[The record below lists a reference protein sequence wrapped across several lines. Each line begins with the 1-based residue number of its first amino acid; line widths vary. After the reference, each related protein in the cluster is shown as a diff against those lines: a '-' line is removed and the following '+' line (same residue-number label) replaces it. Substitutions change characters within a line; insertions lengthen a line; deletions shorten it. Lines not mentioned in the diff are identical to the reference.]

1 MSDETGSNVK
11 LGAFVMVATAIL
23 VLALYMMGSKKD
35 MFSRSLDITAVFRE
49 VNGLRKGNN
58 VRYAGIDVGTVKAI
72 EIRSDTELVVHFV
85 VRLDAA
91 KFVRKNALTRI
102 GSDGLMGNKLLSIEP
117 GEGVGEPIGEGDVL
131 RTAEALD
138 TEAML
143 RTLGRSND
151 NLEAI
156 TLDLRGLTSRL
167 SSDNS
172 VLTVLNDST
181 MIHTVHGAMADL
193 RVTAANA
200 RRITERID
208 AVVVDVRSGRG
219 ALGALVN
226 DPLAEQ
232 QVRQLMLNL
241 QQVSDSLNVVTQ
253 QFGTFSK
260 GLNDPSGTVG
270 VLLHDTAMAR
280 DLRRVI
286 AHMDTSSA
294 TLNEDLKALQRNF
307 LLRKYFR
314 EKKRKEAK

>member
-1 MSDETGSNVK
+1 MSDEKGSNVK
-11 LGAFVMVATAIL
+11 LGLFVLIGTFIL
-23 VLALYMMGSKKD
+23 VLALYLMGSKKD
-35 MFSRSLDITAVFRE
+35 MFSRSMDITAVFRE

-58 VRYAGIDVGTVKAI
+58 VRYAGIDVGTVKTI
-72 EIRSDTELVVHFV
+72 ELRSDTELVVHFV

-91 KFVRKNALTRI
+91 QYIRKNALTRV

-117 GEGVGEPIGEGDVL
+117 GDGPGAPIEDGDVL
-131 RTAEALD
+131 RAAEALD

-156 TLDLRGLTSRL
+156 TTDLRSLTSRL
-167 SSDNS
+167 SADNS
-172 VLTVLNDST
+172 VLAVLNDSD
-181 MIHTVHGAMADL
+181 MVHNVQGAMNDL
-193 RVTAANA
+193 RATASNA

-208 AVVVDVRSGRG
+208 AVVLDVRSGKG

-241 QQVSDSLNVVTQ
+241 QQVSDSLNVVTH
-253 QFGTFSK
+253 QFGKFSQ
-260 GLNDPSGTVG
+260 GLNDRSGPVG
-270 VLLHDTAMAR
+270 VLLHDTAMAM
-280 DLRRVI
+280 DLRRVM
-286 AHMDTSSA
+286 ANMDTSSA

>member
-91 KFVRKNALTRI
+91 KFIRKNALTRI

-181 MIHTVHGAMADL
+181 MIHTVQGAMTDL

>member
-1 MSDETGSNVK
+1 MSDEKGSNMK
-11 LGAFVMVATAIL
+11 LGLFVLAATVIL
-23 VLALYMMGSKKD
+23 VLALYLMGSKKD
-35 MFSRSLDITAVFRE
+35 MFSRSIDITAVFRE

-58 VRYAGIDVGTVKAI
+58 VRYAGIDVGTVKTI

-91 KFVRKNALTRI
+91 KFIRKDALTRI

-117 GEGVGEPIGEGDVL
+117 GEGQGLPIEEGDVL
-131 RTAEALD
+131 HAAEALD

-156 TLDLRGLTSRL
+156 TTDLRGLTTRL
-167 SSDNS
+167 SSSNS
-172 VLTVLNDST
+172 VLSVLNDSA
-181 MIHTVHGAMADL
+181 MVNNVQGAMNDL
-193 RVTAANA
+193 RATASNA

-208 AVVVDVRSGRG
+208 AVVLDVRQGKG

-241 QQVSDSLNVVTQ
+241 QQVSDTLNVVTQ
-253 QFGTFSK
+253 QFGQFSQ
-260 GLNDPSGTVG
+260 GLNDRSGTVG
-270 VLLHDTAMAR
+270 ILLHDTAMAM

-286 AHMDTSSA
+286 ANMDTSSA

>member
-1 MSDETGSNVK
+1 MSDEKGANMK
-11 LGAFVMVATAIL
+11 LGLFVLAATAVL

-91 KFVRKNALTRI
+91 KFIRKNALARI

-117 GEGVGEPIGEGDVL
+117 GDGHGEPITDGDVL
-131 RTAEALD
+131 RMAESLD

-151 NLEAI
+151 NLEDI
-156 TLDLRGLTSRL
+156 TADLRGLTGRL
-167 SSDNS
+167 SSDTS
-172 VLTVLNDST
+172 VLGVLNDT
-181 MIHTVHGAMADL
+181 AMVQNVKSAMNDL
-193 RVTAANA
+193 RTTAANA

-208 AVVVDVRSGRG
+208 AVVLDVRAGKG

-226 DPLAEQ
+226 DPVAEQ

-241 QQVSDSLNVVTQ
+241 QQVSDSLNVATR
-253 QFGTFSK
+253 QFSRFSA
-260 GLNDPSGTVG
+260 GLNDPSGPVG
-270 VLLHDTAMAR
+270 TLLHDTAMAT

-286 AHMDTSSA
+286 ANMDTSSA

-314 EKKRKEAK
+314 EKKRREAK